1 MMTRTRSLLWPALV
15 AVLLVLT
22 MGGTA
27 LAGGHAGSAPP
38 AASGTAAAASGTAA
52 ATPGCGKAPTLT
64 SGTHTIQS
72 GGKNRSFILR
82 IPDGYDRNRAY
93 RLVFGFH
100 WLGGT
105 STDVATGRTV
115 ETGTWAY
122 YGLQRLANNSAI
134 FVAPQGLNNGWA
146 NAGGEDVTLV
156 DGILRRIE
164 DDLCVDT
171 TQRFA
176 LGFSY
181 GAAMSYA
188 LACSRATVFRA
199 AAVQSGGQLSGC
211 SGGTQP
217 IAYLGVHGL
226 RDSVL
231 GISGGRTMR
240 DRFVR
245 NNGCTAQNPPEP
257 TQGSLTHRVT
267 TYSGCSAGHPV
278 AWAAFDEGHIAAPQ
292 DGAGGDSGSR
302 TWLPTEVWKFFTQFQ
317 NSTPSPGTSL
327 CRVSHTVSGWNTGL
341 TSNITLTNTGT
352 TPIDGWSLA
361 FTLPGGQTITS
372 AWNADYSPASGRVTA
387 RNVSH
392 NATIAPGA
400 SVDIGFQASHTGDTA
415 SPTSYTLNG
424 TACAVAGS
432 SVK

>member
-1 MMTRTRSLLWPALV
+1 MTRTRSLLWSAVV
-15 AVLLVLT
+15 AVVVVLS

-27 LAGGHAGSAPP
+27 LGRGQGENTPRTVSAM
-38 AASGTAAAASGTAA
+38 AAASADAA
-52 ATPGCGKAPTLT
+52 APTAGCGQAPVLT

-72 GGKNRSFILR
+72 GGKNRNFILR
-82 IPDGYDRNRAY
+82 VPDGYDRNRAY

-122 YGLQRLANNSAI
+122 YGLQRLANNSTI
-134 FVAPQGLNNGWA
+134 FVAPQGLDNGWA
-146 NAGGEDVTLV
+146 NAGGEDVTFV
-156 DGILRRIE
+156 DDMIRRIE
-164 DDLCVDT
+164 TDLCVDT

-199 AAVQSGGQLSGC
+199 VAVQSGGQLSGC

-226 RDSVL
+226 RDNVL
-231 GISGGRTMR
+231 GISGGRALR

-245 NNGCTAQNPPEP
+245 NNGCTAQNPVEP
-257 TQGSLTHRVT
+257 AQGSLTHRVT
-267 TYSGCSAGHPV
+267 AYSGCSAGHPV
-278 AWAAFDEGHIAAPQ
+278 LWAAFDEGHIAAPQ
-292 DGAGGDSGSR
+292 DGAAGDSGSR
-302 TWLPTEVWKFFTQFQ
+302 TWVPQEVWKFFTQFQ
-317 NSTPSPGTSL
+317 TSNPPPGTAT
-327 CRVSHTVSGWNTGL
+327 CRVTSTVSAWNTGL
-341 TSNITLTNTGT
+341 TSNITITNTGT
-352 TPIDGWSLA
+352 TAIDGWSLA
-361 FTLPGGQTITS
+361 FTLPDGQTVS
-372 AWNADYSPASGRVTA
+372 SGWNADYSPASGRVTA
-387 RNVSH
+387 RNVAH

-400 SVDIGFQASHTGDTA
+400 SVDIGFQATHTGNTA
-415 SPTSYTLNG
+415 PPSSYTLNG
-424 TACAVAGS
+424 TACAMTVSAP
-432 SVK
+432 K

>member
-1 MMTRTRSLLWPALV
+1 MMTRTRSLLWPAVV
-15 AVLLVLT
+15 AVLIVLS

-27 LAGGHAGSAPP
+27 LGAGHGENTPG
-38 AASGTAAAASGTAA
+38 AASGPAAATVSTAAAS
-52 ATPGCGKAPTLT
+52 PGCGKVPTLT

-72 GGKNRSFILR
+72 NGKNRSFILR

-100 WLGGT
+100 WWGGT

-134 FVAPQGLNNGWA
+134 FVAPQGLDNGWA
-146 NAGGEDVTLV
+146 NSGGEDVTFV
-156 DGILRRIE
+156 DDMIRRIE
-164 DDLCVDT
+164 SDLCVDT

-199 AAVQSGGQLSGC
+199 VAVQSGGQLSGC

-231 GISGGRTMR
+231 GISGGRALR

-245 NNGCTAQNPPEP
+245 NNGCTPQNPPEP
-257 TQGSLTHRVT
+257 AQGSLTHRVT

-292 DGAGGDSGSR
+292 DGAAGDSGSR
-302 TWLPTEVWKFFTQFQ
+302 TWLPGEVWKFFTQFQ
-317 NSTPSPGTSL
+317 TSSPPPGTAT
-327 CRVSHTVSGWNTGL
+327 CRVTDTVRAWSTGL

-352 TPIDGWSLA
+352 TTIDGWSLV
-361 FTLPGGQTITS
+361 FTLPDGQTVT
-372 AWNADYSPASGRVTA
+372 AGWNADYSPASGRVTA

-400 SVDIGFQASHTGDTA
+400 SVDIGFQAAHTGDTA
-415 SPTSYTLNG
+415 TPIAFTLNG
-424 TACAVAGS
+424 TPCAVT
-432 SVK
+432 

>member
-1 MMTRTRSLLWPALV
+1 MTRTRSLLWTAVV
-15 AVLLVLT
+15 AVLVVLS

-27 LAGGHAGSAPP
+27 LGHGRGGNAPLT
-38 AASGTAAAASGTAA
+38 ASGTAAASAGTAA
-52 ATPGCGKAPTLT
+52 PSSGCGKAPSLT

-72 GGKNRSFILR
+72 GGKNRSFIVR

-122 YGLQRLANNSAI
+122 YGLQRLANNSAL

-146 NAGGEDVTLV
+146 NAGGEDVTFV
-156 DGILRRIE
+156 DDMIRRIE
-164 DDLCVDT
+164 ADLCVDT

-199 AAVQSGGQLSGC
+199 VAVQSGGQLSGC

-231 GISGGRTMR
+231 GISGGRALR

-245 NNGCTAQNPPEP
+245 NNGCTPQNPPEP
-257 TQGSLTHRVT
+257 AQGSLTHRVT
-267 TYSGCSAGHPV
+267 TYAGCSAGHPV

-292 DGAGGDSGSR
+292 DGAPGDSGSR
-302 TWLPTEVWKFFTQFQ
+302 TWVPQEVWKFFTQFQ
-317 NSTPSPGTSL
+317 TSNPPPGTAI
-327 CRVSHTVSGWNTGL
+327 CRVTSTVSAWNTGL
-341 TSNITLTNTGT
+341 TSNITIANTGT
-352 TPIDGWSLA
+352 IAIDGWSLV
-361 FTLPGGQTITS
+361 FTLPDGQTITS
-372 AWNADYSPASGRVTA
+372 AWNADYSAASGRVTA

-400 SVDIGFQASHTGDTA
+400 SVEFGFQAAHTGHTA
-415 SPTSYTLNG
+415 PPTSYTLNG
-424 TACAVAGS
+424 TACAVTGS
-432 SVK
+432 AMK

>member
-1 MMTRTRSLLWPALV
+1 
-15 AVLLVLT
+15 

-27 LAGGHAGSAPP
+27 LGRGQGENIPRTVSA
-38 AASGTAAAASGTAA
+38 TAAASVGAA
-52 ATPGCGKAPTLT
+52 APTGGCGKAPVLT

-72 GGKNRSFILR
+72 GGKNRNFILR
-82 IPDGYDRNRAY
+82 VPDGYDRNRAY

-122 YGLQRLANNSAI
+122 YGLQRLANNSTI
-134 FVAPQGLNNGWA
+134 FVAPQGLDNGWA
-146 NAGGEDVTLV
+146 NAGGEDITFV
-156 DGILRRIE
+156 DDMIRRIE
-164 DDLCVDT
+164 TDLCVDT

-199 AAVQSGGQLSGC
+199 VAVQSGGQLSGC
-211 SGGTQP
+211 NGGTQP

-226 RDSVL
+226 RDNVL
-231 GISGGRTMR
+231 GISGGRALR

-257 TQGSLTHRVT
+257 AQGSLTHRVT
-267 TYSGCSAGHPV
+267 AYSGCSAGHPV
-278 AWAAFDEGHIAAPQ
+278 VWAAFDEGHIAAPQ
-292 DGAGGDSGSR
+292 DGNAGDSGTR
-302 TWLPTEVWKFFTQFQ
+302 TWVPQEVWKFFTQFQ
-317 NSTPSPGTSL
+317 TSNPPPGTAT
-327 CRVSHTVSGWNTGL
+327 CRVTSTVSAWNTGL
-341 TSNITLTNTGT
+341 TSSITITNTGT
-352 TPIDGWSLA
+352 TAIDGWSLA
-361 FTLPGGQTITS
+361 FTLPDGQTVTS
-372 AWNADYSPASGRVTA
+372 GWNADYSPASGQVTD
-387 RNVSH
+387 RNVTH

-400 SVDIGFQASHTGDTA
+400 SVDIGFQATHTGNTA
-415 SPTSYTLNG
+415 PPSFYTLNG
-424 TACAVAGS
+424 TACAMTVSAPE
-432 SVK
+432 

>member
-1 MMTRTRSLLWPALV
+1 MTRTRSLLWTAVV
-15 AVLLVLT
+15 AVLVVLS

-27 LAGGHAGSAPP
+27 LGHGRGGNAPLT
-38 AASGTAAAASGTAA
+38 ASGTAAASVGTAA
-52 ATPGCGKAPTLT
+52 PSSGCGKAPSLT

-72 GGKNRSFILR
+72 GGKNRSFIVR

-122 YGLQRLANNSAI
+122 YGLQRLANNSAL

-146 NAGGEDVTLV
+146 NAGGEDVTFV
-156 DGILRRIE
+156 DDMIRRIE
-164 DDLCVDT
+164 ADLCVDT

-199 AAVQSGGQLSGC
+199 VAVQSGGQLSGC

-231 GISGGRTMR
+231 GISGGRALR

-245 NNGCTAQNPPEP
+245 NNGCTPQNPPEP

-267 TYSGCSAGHPV
+267 TYAGCSAGHPV

-292 DGAGGDSGSR
+292 DGAPGDSGSR
-302 TWLPTEVWKFFTQFQ
+302 TWVPQEVWKFFTQFQ
-317 NSTPSPGTSL
+317 TSNPPPGAAT
-327 CRVSHTVSGWNTGL
+327 CRVTSTVSAWNTGL
-341 TSNITLTNTGT
+341 TSNITIANTGT
-352 TPIDGWSLA
+352 IAIDGWSLV
-361 FTLPGGQTITS
+361 FTLPDGQTITS
-372 AWNADYSPASGRVTA
+372 AWNADYSAASGRVTA

-392 NATIAPGA
+392 NATIAPGT
-400 SVDIGFQASHTGDTA
+400 SVEFGFQAAHTGHTA
-415 SPTSYTLNG
+415 PPTSYTLNG
-424 TACAVAGS
+424 TACAVTGS
-432 SVK
+432 ATK

>member
-1 MMTRTRSLLWPALV
+1 MTRTRSLLWSAVV
-15 AVLLVLT
+15 AVVVVLS

-27 LAGGHAGSAPP
+27 LGRGQGENIPRTVSA
-38 AASGTAAAASGTAA
+38 AAAASVGAA
-52 ATPGCGKAPTLT
+52 APTAGCGKAPVLT

-72 GGKNRSFILR
+72 GGKNRNFILR
-82 IPDGYDRNRAY
+82 VPDGYDRSRAY

-122 YGLQRLANNSAI
+122 YGLQRLANNSTI
-134 FVAPQGLNNGWA
+134 FVAPQGLDNGWA
-146 NAGGEDVTLV
+146 NAGGEDVTFV
-156 DGILRRIE
+156 DDMIRRIE
-164 DDLCVDT
+164 TDLCVDT

-199 AAVQSGGQLSGC
+199 VAVQSGGQLSGC

-226 RDSVL
+226 RDNVL
-231 GISGGRTMR
+231 GISGGRALR

-257 TQGSLTHRVT
+257 AQGSLTHRVT
-267 TYSGCSAGHPV
+267 AFSGCSAGHPV
-278 AWAAFDEGHIAAPQ
+278 VWAAFDEGHIAAPQ
-292 DGAGGDSGSR
+292 DGAAGDSGSR
-302 TWLPTEVWKFFTQFQ
+302 TWVPQEVWKFFTQFQ
-317 NSTPSPGTSL
+317 TSNPPPGTVI
-327 CRVSHTVSGWNTGL
+327 CRVTSTVSAWNNGL
-341 TSNITLTNTGT
+341 TSNITITNTST
-352 TPIDGWSLA
+352 TAIDGWSLA
-361 FTLPGGQTITS
+361 FTLPDGQTVTS
-372 AWNADYSPASGRVTA
+372 GWNADYSPASGQVTA
-387 RNVSH
+387 RNVTH

-400 SVDIGFQASHTGDTA
+400 SVDIGFQATHTGNTA
-415 SPTSYTLNG
+415 PPNSYTLNG
-424 TACAVAGS
+424 TACAMTVSAP
-432 SVK
+432 K

>member
-1 MMTRTRSLLWPALV
+1 MV
-15 AVLLVLT
+15 AVLLVLAL
-22 MGGTA
+22 GSTA
-27 LAGGHAGSAPP
+27 LP
-38 AASGTAAAASGTAA
+38 ASGAAAASVRTAA
-52 ATPGCGKAPTLT
+52 ATPGCGKAPALT

-146 NAGGEDVTLV
+146 NAGGEDVTFV
-156 DGILRRIE
+156 DDMIKRI
-164 DDLCVDT
+164 DAGLCVDT

-199 AAVQSGGQLSGC
+199 VAVQSGGQLSGC
-211 SGGTQP
+211 GAGTQP

-245 NNGCTAQNPPEP
+245 NNGCTPQNPPEP
-257 TQGSLTHRVT
+257 AQGSLTHRVT
-267 TYSGCSAGHPV
+267 TYSGCRAGYPV

-302 TWLPTEVWKFFTQFQ
+302 TWLPGEVWKFFTQFQ
-317 NSTPSPGTSL
+317 NSTPSPGTSA
-327 CRVSHTVSGWNTGL
+327 CRISHTGSGWSTGL
-341 TSNITLTNTGT
+341 TSNITLTNTGPT
-352 TPIDGWSLA
+352 AIDGWSLV
-361 FTLPGGQTITS
+361 FTLPGGQAITS
-372 AWNADYSPASGRVTA
+372 GWNADYSPGSGRVTA

-400 SVDIGFQASHTGDTA
+400 SVDIGFQATHTGDTT
-415 SPTSYTLNG
+415 SPNSYTLNG
-424 TACAVAGS
+424 TACAVTG
-432 SVK
+432 VR